1 MEETKMNEDKQKIL
15 NIFDENVELKK
26 AENREKQEKIKKLIK
41 ITTKLGEKNDE
52 PSQNKL

>member
-1 MEETKMNEDKQKIL
+1 MNEDKQKIL